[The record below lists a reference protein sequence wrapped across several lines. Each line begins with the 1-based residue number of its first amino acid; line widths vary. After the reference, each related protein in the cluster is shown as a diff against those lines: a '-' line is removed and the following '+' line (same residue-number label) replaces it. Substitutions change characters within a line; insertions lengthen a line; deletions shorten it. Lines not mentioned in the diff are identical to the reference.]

1 MSFRSYDRTVDADGM
16 PGMTLENIARA
27 CEGTYVGSEALYR
40 ECITGI
46 EIDSRKVSRGC
57 LFVPIKGARV
67 DGHDFIPQVMEQG
80 AMATLTER
88 PIKDAKGPYILVEST
103 TDA

>member
-46 EIDSRKVSRGC
+46 EIDSRKVSRQGMYPTSTSQSVRWC
-57 LFVPIKGARV
+57 RKLCMEEKSKALLPDWSNTQDVPIAN
-67 DGHDFIPQVMEQG
+67 
-80 AMATLTER
+80 
-88 PIKDAKGPYILVEST
+88 S
-103 TDA
+103 